1 MLKDLVTAAILLL
14 VAIGYY
20 SAALDINQSALADE
34 LGAAGLPI
42 LYAILLGAL
51 ALVLVAK
58 ALVGWR
64 FRRVAGTHAVHAFN
78 DLQGEGRRFL
88 HAAGMLSIGL
98 LYLLLVR
105 FAGYVITLMT
115 VIALVALYQGER
127 ASWRLGATTLFGA
140 VAFWILFD
148 LILGIETPAGFWPRL
163 WGG

>member
-51 ALVLVAK
+51 AL
-58 ALVGWR
+58 
-64 FRRVAGTHAVHAFN
+64 
-78 DLQGEGRRFL
+78 
-88 HAAGMLSIGL
+88 SIGL
-98 LYLLLVR
+98 LYLVLVR
-105 FAGYVITLMT
+105 FAGYVISLMT